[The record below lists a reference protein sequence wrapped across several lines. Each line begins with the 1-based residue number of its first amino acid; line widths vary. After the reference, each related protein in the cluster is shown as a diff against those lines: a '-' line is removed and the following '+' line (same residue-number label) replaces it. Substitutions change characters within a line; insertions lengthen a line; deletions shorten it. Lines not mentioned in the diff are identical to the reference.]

1 MPVFAIRQLT
11 PQVGNVHVDGA
22 IERGQAFAQ
31 HFLAQQFAR
40 HNLAETLRQQVKQGE
55 FGAGQIQYLAVE
67 AGLLAAGVELQAID
81 VQRRGA
87 AVDLLLLFAP
97 VGTAQN
103 GANARDQFAIVEGF
117 RQIIIGA
124 QLRPSTR
131 SSSLPRAVSMMTGVW

>member
-1 MPVFAIRQLT
+1 M
-11 PQVGNVHVDGA
+11 
-22 IERGQAFAQ
+22 
-31 HFLAQQFAR
+31 
-40 HNLAETLRQQVKQGE
+40 LRQQVKQGE
-55 FGAGQIQYLAVE
+55 FGAGQIQYRRRSWPP
-67 AGLLAAGVELQAID
+67 AAGVELQAID

-124 QLRPSTR
+124 QPVPSTR